1 MDFNSDRS
9 FFFLESLKKIKIYLA
24 KVSGDP
30 SKRASITWGT
40 TKLGGEPVMTPVPVK
55 YFLKKH

>member
-1 MDFNSDRS
+1 MNFNSDRI
-9 FFFLESLKKIKIYLA
+9 FFRNLKIYLA

-55 YFLKKH
+55 